1 VSCHVGDRTKTSEQR
16 RKILTVV
23 EGNIL
28 FQNLDRDQQGQVVD
42 TMWTKEIKKG
52 TTIIKQG
59 TLGDVFYVV
68 ESGSFDIFVSRE
80 GKEPIRVATR
90 GPGTSFGELALMYN
104 APRAATVTATVDSI
118 VWLVDRWTFRRI
130 LTNVE
135 NAKYK
140 EYETFL
146 KHVESFGVLLDY
158 ERSKIAESL
167 EEVSFPAG
175 HDIVKQGDDAEAF
188 FILKKGEVIA
198 TKITPGSLEKQE
210 VKRYRAG
217 DYFGERALITGEVRA
232 ATCTTLMPCECLYLN
247 KAAFISMLGPM
258 DEIFRKRVAGYTNL
272 ESPRGGGDE
281 KKRLLIANTRGSMG
295 MDAPGSPTNFSKR
308 TSMEPEENYL
318 NKDIRIADLTP
329 IGILG
334 KGSFGVVTLVRDNAG
349 QTYALKQVSKAQI
362 VTLGQQEHIMSEK
375 RVMAAL
381 NHPFLVRLYV
391 AITIILS
398 TNHIISYPH
407 ALCILFTSSIV
418 SPRYV
423 HGCYD

>member
-1 VSCHVGDRTKTSEQR
+1 MTNEWCS
-16 RKILTVV
+16 
-23 EGNIL
+23 
-28 FQNLDRDQQGQVVD
+28 
-42 TMWTKEIKKG
+42 
-52 TTIIKQG
+52 
-59 TLGDVFYVV
+59 
-68 ESGSFDIFVSRE
+68 
-80 GKEPIRVATR
+80 
-90 GPGTSFGELALMYN
+90 GTSFGELALMYN
-104 APRAATVTATVDSI
+104 APRAATVTATTDSI

-167 EEVSFPAG
+167 EEVSFQAG
-175 HDIVKQGDDAEAF
+175 HDIVRQGDEADAF
-188 FILKKGEVIA
+188 FILKKGEVVA
-198 TKITPGSLEKQE
+198 TKTTPGIAEKQE

-232 ATCTTLMPCECLYLN
+232 ATCTTVVPCECLYLN

-258 DEIFRKRVAGYTNL
+258 DEIFRKRVAGYNAL
-272 ESPRGGGDE
+272 ESPRGGGGGGGFGDE
-281 KKRLLIANTRGSMG
+281 KKRLLISPGAGTRGSME
-295 MDAPGSPTNFSKR
+295 MPGSPTYSKR
-308 TSMEPEENYL
+308 SSMEPEENYL

-334 KGSFGVVTLVRDNAG
+334 KGSFGVVTLVRDANG

-391 AITIILS
+391 PLLPPSLPPPSCLASHFLNCTDS
-398 TNHIISYPH
+398 QQ
-407 ALCILFTSSIV
+407 
-418 SPRYV
+418 
-423 HGCYD
+423 